1 MLTVA
6 CFLTLLLVPSVDALV
21 EDLDQVFT
29 SWELSLLSEHSA
41 QDTGDNVADTVPRIG
56 TNNWS
61 TLGNLTTKCIQIEL
75 ISIEM

>member
-1 MLTVA
+1 MLTVS

-41 QDTGDNVADTVPRIG
+41 QDTGDKEEGQEAGHSQHLQVNI
-56 TNNWS
+56 
-61 TLGNLTTKCIQIEL
+61 IIY
-75 ISIEM
+75 